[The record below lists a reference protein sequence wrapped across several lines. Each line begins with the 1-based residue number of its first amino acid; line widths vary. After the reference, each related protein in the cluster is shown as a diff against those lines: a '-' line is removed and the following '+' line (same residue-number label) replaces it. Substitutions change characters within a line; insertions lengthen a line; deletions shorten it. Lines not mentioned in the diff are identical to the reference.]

1 MTTALRPVPSVGD
14 EPHTVRQEGVP
25 RGLDFGDF
33 LWAMLAFYFWFIFIW
48 LFIVAIGNIF
58 RRDDLSGVAKAGWI
72 LLILILPLIGVLI
85 YMASRPRV
93 TVPDERLL
101 GRTGEVPSAYER
113 Y

>member
-1 MTTALRPVPSVGD
+1 VDWT
-14 EPHTVRQEGVP
+14 
-25 RGLDFGDF
+25 FGDF

-93 TVPDERLL
+93 TVPDESLL
-101 GRTGEVPSAYER
+101 GRTGEMPSAYER

>member
-1 MTTALRPVPSVGD
+1 MDWT
-14 EPHTVRQEGVP
+14 
-25 RGLDFGDF
+25 FGDF
-33 LWAMLAFYFWFIFIW
+33 LWALLAFYFWLIFIW

-101 GRTGEVPSAYER
+101 GRSGEVPSTYER